1 MVTCTS
7 DDAYRP
13 ESVDD
18 LDIDFEQFGDFQT
31 MAITQVWAQRVRE
44 RKDATLR
51 LERRKVEQVIAD
63 NRHHKVMPE
72 LLSKHFLMIAEK
84 AKQMQLVTTQVG
96 LRRGVGPMDR
106 RLWYM
111 GPSPNVPRV
120 QRALV
125 WGQAVFWCDFGEP
138 E

>member
-1 MVTCTS
+1 MVTCTA

-18 LDIDFEQFGDFQT
+18 LDIDVEQFGDFQT
-31 MAITQVWAQRVRE
+31 MAITQVWAQQVRE

-51 LERRKVEQVIAD
+51 LEPRKVQQVIAD

-72 LLSKHFLMIAEK
+72 LLSKHFLVIAEK
-84 AKQMQLVTTQVG
+84 AKQMQLVITQVG

-106 RLWYM
+106 RL
-111 GPSPNVPRV
+111 
-120 QRALV
+120 
-125 WGQAVFWCDFGEP
+125 
-138 E
+138 